1 LKWEA
6 VVRIVYIDEAGLS
19 KPQEEPF
26 LVVAGIVVHA
36 DQKLNAIENYLDR
49 VMRRH
54 IPAEHH
60 DGFVFSAK
68 HLFNGDNKVFKRDDP
83 DWPLERRLKIADE
96 IASTATKFALPIA
109 LGWVERSETFKI
121 MNFPMPLTEQEK
133 VLIQHTTAF
142 MNCSMMVEHWMRRS
156 AKNEVCMLVAENN
169 DRAKRFI
176 ADVQRFHQDKRFM
189 ATLDD
194 DTKKHFPLRKIK
206 EDPLF
211 QPKRQSHPLIFADF
225 CAYVW
230 KKILMG
236 DRRYDRFFE
245 PFRKQVIYFE
255 DMADAWDAK
264 ASQASA

>member
-1 LKWEA
+1 
-6 VVRIVYIDEAGLS
+6 
-19 KPQEEPF
+19 
-26 LVVAGIVVHA
+26 
-36 DQKLNAIENYLDR
+36 
-49 VMRRH
+49 
-54 IPAEHH
+54 
-60 DGFVFSAK
+60 
-68 HLFNGDNKVFKRDDP
+68 
-83 DWPLERRLKIADE
+83 
-96 IASTATKFALPIA
+96 
-109 LGWVERSETFKI
+109 
-121 MNFPMPLTEQEK
+121 
-133 VLIQHTTAF
+133 
-142 MNCSMMVEHWMRRS
+142 
-156 AKNEVCMLVAENN
+156 
-169 DRAKRFI
+169 
-176 ADVQRFHQDKRFM
+176 M

-245 PFRKQVIYFE
+245 PLRKQVIYFE